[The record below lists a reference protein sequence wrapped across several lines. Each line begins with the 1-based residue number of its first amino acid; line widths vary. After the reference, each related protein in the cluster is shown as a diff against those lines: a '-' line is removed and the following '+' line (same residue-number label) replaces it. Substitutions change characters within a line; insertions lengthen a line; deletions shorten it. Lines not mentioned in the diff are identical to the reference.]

1 MSGWRSTEEVI
12 EMFNHIGGFFTE
24 ASCWIWRM
32 MQLNWL
38 WLSHILLG
46 GVVLGVF
53 PATVAMFAITRKW
66 LQGELDHPMYREY
79 HQYYRQ
85 NFWKVNGLGWVYLV
99 LGAFLVYDLYLV
111 TQISGMIA
119 LLSSMLL
126 IVMSLMYLF
135 SFFYLFSYY
144 VHFNQTFKNYLIQ
157 PFIITLLSFK
167 QNILIAIGLTL
178 VGYLIY
184 HIPGL
189 ILFTL
194 GVMPSY
200 WVMKVSLNR
209 FREIQTQPESIV
221 GGTT

>member
-1 MSGWRSTEEVI
+1 MSGWRSTKEVI
-12 EMFNHIGGFFTE
+12 KLFNHIESFFTE
-24 ASCWIWRM
+24 ASFWIWRM

-46 GVVLGVF
+46 AVVLGMF

-66 LQGELDHPMYREY
+66 LQGGLDRPLFREY
-79 HQYYRQ
+79 HRYYRQ
-85 NFWKVNGLGWVYLV
+85 NFWKVNGLGWIYLAT
-99 LGAFLVYDLYLV
+99 GAFLAFDLYLV
-111 TQISGMIA
+111 TQINGMIA

-126 IVMSLMYLF
+126 IVMSLIYLF

-157 PFIITLLSFK
+157 PFILTLLSFK
-167 QNILIAIGLTL
+167 QNLLIAIGLTL

-184 HIPGL
+184 QIPGL

-209 FREIQTQPESIV
+209 FRELQEQSESII
-221 GGTT
+221 GGTS